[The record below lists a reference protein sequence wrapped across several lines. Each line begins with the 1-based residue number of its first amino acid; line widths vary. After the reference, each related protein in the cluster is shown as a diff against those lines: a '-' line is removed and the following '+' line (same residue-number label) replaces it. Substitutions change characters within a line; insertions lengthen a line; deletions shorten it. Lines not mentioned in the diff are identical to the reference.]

1 MCFSASASFSVGAAL
16 VPVGIYCC
24 LTARRIGSQW
34 MPLALYPAAFSLQQ
48 IIEGLVWTGVNA
60 GDQTLVAVASRGFL
74 FFSHFFWLA
83 WVPFSIYWLESEIW
97 RRRIL
102 LCLTGIGMVSGLSVF
117 LPSLLLADWL
127 SVEHVQ
133 HSLEYKTVL
142 IYDGLVSRTVLR
154 VIYAVIIVSALLMA
168 SNWQIRVFGGLI
180 FASLLVAT
188 HFFAHALISVWC
200 FFAAILSIYIAMILA
215 IESNRKPVSAGD

>member
-1 MCFSASASFSVGAAL
+1 
-16 VPVGIYCC
+16 
-24 LTARRIGSQW
+24 
-34 MPLALYPAAFSLQQ
+34 MPLAMYPAVFALQQ

-60 GDQTLVAVASRGFL
+60 GDQALVAAASRGFL

-102 LCLTGIGMVSGLSVF
+102 LCLTGIGVASGLSVF

-127 SVEHVQ
+127 SVEQVQ
-133 HSLEYKTVL
+133 QSLEYKTVL

-168 SNWQIRVFGGLI
+168 SSWKIGVFGGLI
-180 FASLLVAT
+180 LVSLLVAS

-200 FFAAILSIYIAMILA
+200 FFAAILSIYIAIILA
-215 IESNRKPVSAGD
+215 IEGNQKKVTAGC